1 MSHARPSSP
10 LPSAELI
17 RRHDGNGPRYTSYP
31 TAMQFTPAHG
41 PAAHAAAMRHCAAA
55 IGAPLSLYVH
65 VPFCESPCFY
75 CGCNR
80 VITRDHARGDDY
92 VERLIREAAL
102 QAALLPGRPKVEQ
115 LHFGGGTPTFLS
127 IAQLQRLL
135 DGLDTHF
142 HLARDAGREYSI
154 EIDPRSITP
163 ATLAELAQLGFNRA
177 SFGIQDFD
185 TAVQDAVNRRQSYA
199 EVAALIDAARA
210 AGFESLSADLIYGL
224 PRQTAAGFARTLDQV
239 IALRPDR
246 ISTYAY
252 AHVPERFKA
261 QRQIR
266 IDELPDG
273 ETRLALLNLSI
284 ERLLAAGYQYIGMDH
299 FALPQDEL
307 ARALRDGSLQ
317 RNFQGYATRAGLDLI
332 GLGVSAISSI
342 GDSYGQNARSLAD
355 WNTAIDAGRLA
366 IDRGLLL
373 TAEDRLRRDVI
384 AALMCD
390 GRLRFADIEA
400 VHRIDFRRHFV
411 AELARFDAMAA
422 DGLVVI
428 DHSGITVTPT
438 GRYLLR
444 AIAMPFDAY
453 LSPAATAEAA
463 PAVATARY
471 SRLI

>member
-1 MSHARPSSP
+1 MSHARPLSL
-10 LPSAELI
+10 LPSAALI

-41 PAAHAAAMRHCAAA
+41 VAEHADAARRSAAA

-80 VITRDHARGDDY
+80 IISRDHGLGDAY

-102 QAALLPGRPKVEQ
+102 QAALFPGRPTIEQ

-127 IAQLQRLL
+127 IAQLERLL
-135 DGLDTHF
+135 DGLDRHF
-142 HLARDAGREYSI
+142 HLARDAGREFSI

-163 ATLAELAQLGFNRA
+163 AALAELAGLGFNRA

-185 TAVQDAVNRRQSYA
+185 AAVQDAVNRRQRYA
-199 EVAALIDAARA
+199 EVAALIEAARA

-224 PRQTAAGFARTLDQV
+224 PRQTLAGFARTLDQV

-252 AHVPERFKA
+252 AHVPDRFKA

-266 IDELPDG
+266 IDELPDS
-273 ETRLALLNLSI
+273 ETRLGLLNLSI

-317 RNFQGYATRAGLDLI
+317 RNFQGYATRAGLELI
-332 GLGVSAISSI
+332 GLGVSAISNV
-342 GDSYGQNARSLAD
+342 GDSYGQNARTLPE
-355 WNTAIDAGRLA
+355 WNAAIDAGHLA
-366 IDRGLLL
+366 IDRGLQLS
-373 TAEDRLRRDVI
+373 AEDRTRRDVI
-384 AALMCD
+384 AALMCE

-400 VHRIDFRRHFV
+400 VHEVDFGRHFA
-411 AELARFDAMAA
+411 AELARLKPMAD
-422 DGLVVI
+422 DGLVAI
-428 DHSGITVTPT
+428 DSTGITVTPT

-453 LSPAATAEAA
+453 LPAARAEAA
-463 PAVATARY
+463 AAPRY
-471 SRLI
+471 SQLI

>member
-1 MSHARPSSP
+1 MSHARPLSP

-31 TAMQFTPAHG
+31 TAMQFTPAHD
-41 PAAHAAAMRHCAAA
+41 AAEHAAAAQRSAAA

-80 VITRDHARGDDY
+80 IITRDHTLGDTY

-102 QAALLPGRPKVEQ
+102 QAALLPGRPSVEQ

-135 DGLDTHF
+135 DGLDAHLQ
-142 HLARDAGREYSI
+142 LARDASREYSI

-163 ATLAELAQLGFNRA
+163 ARLAELARLGFNRA

-185 TAVQDAVNRRQSYA
+185 AAVQDAVNRRQAYA
-199 EVAALIDAARA
+199 EVAALIEAARA

-224 PRQTAAGFARTLDQV
+224 PKQTLAGFARTLDQV

-307 ARALRDGSLQ
+307 ARALRDGSLH

-355 WNTAIDAGRLA
+355 WNAAIDAGRLA

-384 AALMCD
+384 AALMCE

-400 VHRIDFRRHFV
+400 VHEIDFRRHFV

-453 LSPAATAEAA
+453 LSPAATAVAA

>member
-1 MSHARPSSP
+1 MSHARPPSR

-17 RRHDGNGPRYTSYP
+17 RRFDANGPRYTSYP

-41 PAAHAAAMRHCAAA
+41 AAEHAAAARRSAAA

-80 VITRDHARGDDY
+80 IISRDHALGDVY
-92 VERLIREAAL
+92 GGRLIREAAL
-102 QAALLPGRPKVEQ
+102 QAALLPGRPIIEQ

-127 IAQLQRLL
+127 IAQLERLL

-142 HLARDAGREYSI
+142 HLSRDAGREFSI
-154 EIDPRSITP
+154 EIDPRSVTP
-163 ATLAELAQLGFNRA
+163 ATLAELARLGFNRA

-185 TAVQDAVNRRQSYA
+185 VAVQDAVNRRQTYA
-199 EVAALIDAARA
+199 EVAAVIEAARA
-210 AGFESLSADLIYGL
+210 AGFGSLSADLIYGL
-224 PRQTAAGFARTLDQV
+224 PKQHPDSFTRTIDQV

-246 ISTYAY
+246 ISTYSY

-266 IDELPDG
+266 IEDLPDS
-273 ETRLALLNLSI
+273 ETKLALLNLSI
-284 ERLLAAGYQYIGMDH
+284 ERLLAAGYRYIGMDH

-307 ARALRDGSLQ
+307 ARAQRNGSLQ

-342 GDSYGQNARSLAD
+342 GDSYGQNARSLAE
-355 WNTAIDAGRLA
+355 WNAAIDAGRLPV
-366 IDRGLLL
+366 DRGLRLD
-373 TAEDRLRRDVI
+373 AEDRLRRDVI
-384 AALMCD
+384 AALMCE
-390 GRLRFADIEA
+390 GRLRYAEIEA
-400 VHRIDFRRHFV
+400 LHEIDFAQHFA
-411 AELARFDAMAA
+411 AELARLQTMAD
-422 DGLVVI
+422 DGLVLI
-428 DHSGITVTPT
+428 DDAGITVTPT

-453 LSPAATAEAA
+453 LPVAASGSATAVT
-463 PAVATARY
+463 PRY

>member
-1 MSHARPSSP
+1 MSQARPLSL

-17 RRHDGNGPRYTSYP
+17 RRYDANGPRYTSYP
-31 TAMQFTPAHG
+31 TAMQFTPAHT
-41 PAAHAAAMRHCAAA
+41 ADDHAAAARRSAVA

-80 VITRDHARGDDY
+80 IITRDHRLGAAY
-92 VERLIREAAL
+92 VERLLAEAAL
-102 QAALLPGRPKVEQ
+102 QAALFPGRPTVEQ
-115 LHFGGGTPTFLS
+115 LHFGGGTPTFLT
-127 IAQLQRLL
+127 IEQLERLL
-135 DGLDTHF
+135 VGLDRHF
-142 HLARDAGREYSI
+142 HLARGAGREFSI
-154 EIDPRSITP
+154 EIDPRSISP
-163 ATLAELAQLGFNRA
+163 AALADLAGLGFNRA

-185 TAVQDAVNRRQSYA
+185 PAVQDAVNRRQTYA
-199 EVAALIDAARA
+199 EVAAVIDAARA

-224 PRQTAAGFARTLDQV
+224 PKQTVEGFSRTLDQV

-246 ISTYAY
+246 ISTYSY
-252 AHVPERFKA
+252 AHVPDRFKA
-261 QRQIR
+261 QRQI
-266 IDELPDG
+266 DTADLPDSA
-273 ETRLALLNLSI
+273 TKLALLNLSI

-342 GDSYGQNARSLAD
+342 GDSHGQNARTLAQ
-355 WNTAIDAGRLA
+355 WNAAIDAGQLA
-366 IDRGLLL
+366 IDRGLPLD
-373 TAEDRLRRDVI
+373 AQDRLRRDVI
-384 AALMCD
+384 ATLMCN

-400 VHRIDFRRHFV
+400 AHAIDFRHHFA
-411 AELARFDAMAA
+411 AELARLQSMAD
-422 DGLVVI
+422 DGLLTI
-428 DHSGITVTPT
+428 DEDGITVSAT
-438 GRYLLR
+438 GHYLLR

-453 LSPAATAEAA
+453 LPTNE
-463 PAVATARY
+463 PVATAAPRY